1 VDKAH
6 PCRLWN
12 AACQSVCP
20 AGLYSAELN
29 GQRIEYLRGA
39 QALKPVFRRLI
50 PAALLAGSIL
60 ISCPALSF
68 AQSRTVKLNENA
80 FAFAKELIT
89 QGRAVVDKKNSWRD
103 HHPMAEAENEFIRV
117 HGFAEYRKWYLG
129 IDETH
134 AEDTKAR
141 YKFPFGDLTN
151 LHRCGLLAVKSRAH
165 QFGYADIEK
174 AAIQLIEIVNSKEQN
189 QSRRAR
195 KEDSWGQAAHRLAV
209 CAPSGSYTPLKR
221 TCHLGEGLPHDAQ
234 AERLCSDQESQLPKN
249 ASINSGRSSL

>member
-1 VDKAH
+1 
-6 PCRLWN
+6 
-12 AACQSVCP
+12 VCP
-20 AGLYSAELN
+20 AELHYAELN
-29 GQRIEYLRGA
+29 EPRIEYPRGA
-39 QALKPVFRRLI
+39 QAPKPVFRRLI
-50 PAALLAGSIL
+50 SATLVAGSIL

-89 QGRAVVDKKNSWRD
+89 QGRAVVDKRNSWRD

-129 IDETH
+129 VDETH

-141 YKFPFGDLTN
+141 YKFPFGDLKN

-174 AAIQLIEIVNSKEQN
+174 AAIRLIEIVNSKEKMRVEEQERKGSWARRN
-189 QSRRAR
+189 TDLQSVRP
-195 KEDSWGQAAHRLAV
+195 AAVTLR
-209 CAPSGSYTPLKR
+209 
-221 TCHLGEGLPHDAQ
+221 
-234 AERLCSDQESQLPKN
+234 
-249 ASINSGRSSL
+249 

>member
-1 VDKAH
+1 MCLAEL
-6 PCRLWN
+6 P
-12 AACQSVCP
+12 
-20 AGLYSAELN
+20 YAELN
-29 GQRIEYLRGA
+29 EPRIEYPRGA

-50 PAALLAGSIL
+50 PATLVAGSIL

-89 QGRAVVDKKNSWRD
+89 QGRAVVDKRNSWRD

-141 YKFPFGDLTN
+141 YKFPFGDFKN
-151 LHRCGLLAVKSRAH
+151 IHRCGLLAVRRRAH
-165 QFGYADIEK
+165 QYGYSEIEN
-174 AAIQLIEIVNSKEQN
+174 AAMQLLQSIESNKESENRSGSGRGMFDVSELCSLFQHDPRGT
-189 QSRRAR
+189 QTVS
-195 KEDSWGQAAHRLAV
+195 L
-209 CAPSGSYTPLKR
+209 CAQRSYTPLKSTNR
-221 TCHLGEGLPHDAQ
+221 G
-234 AERLCSDQESQLPKN
+234 
-249 ASINSGRSSL
+249 

>member
-1 VDKAH
+1 
-6 PCRLWN
+6 
-12 AACQSVCP
+12 
-20 AGLYSAELN
+20 
-29 GQRIEYLRGA
+29 
-39 QALKPVFRRLI
+39 
-50 PAALLAGSIL
+50 LLAGIL

-141 YKFPFGDLTN
+141 YKFPFGDLRN

-174 AAIQLIEIVNSKEQN
+174 AAIQLIEIVNSKEEN

-195 KEDSWGQAAHRLAV
+195 KEGSWARRNTDLQSVRPAGVTLR
-209 CAPSGSYTPLKR
+209 
-221 TCHLGEGLPHDAQ
+221 
-234 AERLCSDQESQLPKN
+234 
-249 ASINSGRSSL
+249 